1 MNHNEDWEKRKKE
14 LLDEYHTMQK
24 MKEEKQKK
32 KDEASTTD
40 MKRPFVLLLFLLIAI
55 FIICIVFQKFE
66 AKKELERVRDTPPP
80 VEENT
85 QEAETK
91 ENTEEDTT
99 KTMECESKEIIE
111 NNYYTS
117 FLSISVFRENRLA
130 TYEYIHTKR
139 YVDQQSYESAKQSIN
154 QVNDIIFD
162 NNRWMIKTYFGNGHS
177 AHVPEENTYLGKS
190 IEDIKKLEESRG
202 ATCTIAS

>member
-14 LLDEYHTMQK
+14 LLDEYHTMQE

-80 VEENT
+80 VKENT
-85 QEAETK
+85 QEAETE

-117 FLSISVFRENRLA
+117 FLSISVFRENRLV
-130 TYEYIHTKR
+130 TYEYIDTNR

-154 QVNDIIFD
+154 QVNDVIFD

-177 AHVPEENTYLGKS
+177 AHVPEEDTYLGKS

>member
-14 LLDEYHTMQK
+14 LLDEYHTMQE

-80 VEENT
+80 VKENT
-85 QEAETK
+85 QEAETE

-117 FLSISVFRENRLA
+117 FLSISVFRENHLA
-130 TYEYIHTKR
+130 TYEYIHTNR

-177 AHVPEENTYLGKS
+177 AHVPEEDTYLGKS

>member
-14 LLDEYHTMQK
+14 LLDEYHTMQE

-40 MKRPFVLLLFLLIAI
+40 MKRPFVLLFFLLIAI

-91 ENTEEDTT
+91 ENTEEDST

-130 TYEYIHTKR
+130 TYEYIHTNR

-177 AHVPEENTYLGKS
+177 AHVPEEDTYLGKS

>member
-1 MNHNEDWEKRKKE
+1 MNHSEDWEKRKKE
-14 LLDEYHTMQK
+14 LLDEYHTMQE

-40 MKRPFVLLLFLLIAI
+40 MKRPFVLLFFLLIAI

-66 AKKELERVRDTPPP
+66 AKKEIERVRDTPPP

-85 QEAETK
+85 QETE

-99 KTMECESKEIIE
+99 KTMECESKEVIE

-117 FLSISVFRENRLA
+117 FLSISVFRENRLV
-130 TYEYIHTKR
+130 TYEYIDTNR

-154 QVNDIIFD
+154 QV
-162 NNRWMIKTYFGNGHS
+162 
-177 AHVPEENTYLGKS
+177 VYLV
-190 IEDIKKLEESRG
+190 D
-202 ATCTIAS
+202 

>member
-14 LLDEYHTMQK
+14 LLDEYHTMQE

-32 KDEASTTD
+32 KVEASTTD
-40 MKRPFVLLLFLLIAI
+40 MKRPFVLLFFLLIAI

-85 QEAETK
+85 QEAETE

-130 TYEYIHTKR
+130 TYEYIHTNR

>member
-14 LLDEYHTMQK
+14 LLDEYHTMQE

-40 MKRPFVLLLFLLIAI
+40 MKRPFVLLFFLLIAI

-130 TYEYIHTKR
+130 TYEYIHTNR

-154 QVNDIIFD
+154 QVNDVIFD

-177 AHVPEENTYLGKS
+177 AHVPEEDTYLGKS

>member
-14 LLDEYHTMQK
+14 LLDEYHTMQE

-32 KDEASTTD
+32 KVEASTTD
-40 MKRPFVLLLFLLIAI
+40 MKRPFVLLFFLLIAI

-85 QEAETK
+85 QEAETE

-130 TYEYIHTKR
+130 TYEYIHTNR

-177 AHVPEENTYLGKS
+177 AHVPEEDTYLGKS

>member
-14 LLDEYHTMQK
+14 LLDEYHTMQE

-40 MKRPFVLLLFLLIAI
+40 MKRPFVLLFFLLIAI

-66 AKKELERVRDTPPP
+66 AKKEIERVRDTPPP
-80 VEENT
+80 VEEHT
-85 QEAETK
+85 QETE
-91 ENTEEDTT
+91 TEEDTT
-99 KTMECESKEIIE
+99 KTMECESKEVIE

-117 FLSISVFRENRLA
+117 FLSISVFRENRLV
-130 TYEYIHTKR
+130 TYEYIHTNH

-154 QVNDIIFD
+154 QVNDVIFD
-162 NNRWMIKTYFGNGHS
+162 NNHWMIKTYFGNGHS
-177 AHVPEENTYLGKS
+177 AHVTEEDTYLGKS
-190 IEDIKKLEESRG
+190 IEDIKKLEESRS

>member
-14 LLDEYHTMQK
+14 LLDEYHTMQE

-40 MKRPFVLLLFLLIAI
+40 MKRPFILLFFLLIAI

-85 QEAETK
+85 QETEP
-91 ENTEEDTT
+91 EEDTT
-99 KTMECESKEIIE
+99 KTMECESKEVIE

-117 FLSISVFRENRLA
+117 FLSISVFRKNRLA
-130 TYEYIHTKR
+130 TYEYIHTNR

-177 AHVPEENTYLGKS
+177 AHVPEEDTYLGKS
-190 IEDIKKLEESRG
+190 IEDIKKFEESRG

>member
-14 LLDEYHTMQK
+14 LLDEYHTMQE

-40 MKRPFVLLLFLLIAI
+40 MKRPFVLLFFLLIAI

-130 TYEYIHTKR
+130 TYEYIHTNR

-177 AHVPEENTYLGKS
+177 AHVPEEDTYLGKS

>member
-14 LLDEYHTMQK
+14 LLDEYHTMQE

-40 MKRPFVLLLFLLIAI
+40 MKRPFVLLFFLLIAI

-80 VEENT
+80 VKENT
-85 QEAETK
+85 QEAETE

-117 FLSISVFRENRLA
+117 FLSISVFRENRLV
-130 TYEYIHTKR
+130 TYEYIDTNR

-154 QVNDIIFD
+154 QVNDVIFD

-177 AHVPEENTYLGKS
+177 AHVPEEDTYLGKS

>member
-14 LLDEYHTMQK
+14 LLDEYHTMQE

-40 MKRPFVLLLFLLIAI
+40 MKRPFVLLFFLLIAI

-66 AKKELERVRDTPPP
+66 AKKEIERVRDTPPP

-130 TYEYIHTKR
+130 TYEYIHTNR

-154 QVNDIIFD
+154 QVNDVIFD

-177 AHVPEENTYLGKS
+177 AHVPEEDTYLGKS

>member
-14 LLDEYHTMQK
+14 LLDEYHTMQE

-80 VEENT
+80 VKENT
-85 QEAETK
+85 QEAETE

-177 AHVPEENTYLGKS
+177 AHVPEEDTYLGKS

>member
-130 TYEYIHTKR
+130 TYEYIDTNR

>member
-14 LLDEYHTMQK
+14 LLDEYHTMQE

-85 QEAETK
+85 QEAETE

-130 TYEYIHTKR
+130 TYEYIHTNR

-177 AHVPEENTYLGKS
+177 AHVPEEDTYLGKS

>member
-14 LLDEYHTMQK
+14 LLDEYHTMQE

-40 MKRPFVLLLFLLIAI
+40 MKRPFVLLFFLLIAI

-80 VEENT
+80 VKENT
-85 QEAETK
+85 QEAETE

-99 KTMECESKEIIE
+99 KTMECESKEVIE

-117 FLSISVFRENRLA
+117 FLSISVFRENRLV
-130 TYEYIHTKR
+130 TYEYIDTNR

-154 QVNDIIFD
+154 QVNDVIFD

-177 AHVPEENTYLGKS
+177 AHVPEEDTYLGKS

>member
-14 LLDEYHTMQK
+14 LLDEYHTMQE

-40 MKRPFVLLLFLLIAI
+40 MKRPFVLLFFLLIAI

-66 AKKELERVRDTPPP
+66 AKKEIERVRDTPPP

-130 TYEYIHTKR
+130 TYEYIHTNR

-177 AHVPEENTYLGKS
+177 AHVPEEDTYLGKS

>member
-14 LLDEYHTMQK
+14 LLDEYHTMQE

-40 MKRPFVLLLFLLIAI
+40 MKRPFVLLFFLLIAI

-66 AKKELERVRDTPPP
+66 AKKEIERVRDTPPP
-80 VEENT
+80 VEEKT
-85 QEAETK
+85 QETE

-99 KTMECESKEIIE
+99 KTMECESKEVIE

-117 FLSISVFRENRLA
+117 FLSISVFRENRLV
-130 TYEYIHTKR
+130 TYEYIDTNR

-154 QVNDIIFD
+154 QVNDFIFD

-177 AHVPEENTYLGKS
+177 AHVPEEDTYLGKS

>member
-14 LLDEYHTMQK
+14 LLDEYHTMQE

-40 MKRPFVLLLFLLIAI
+40 MKRPFVLLFFLLIAI

-99 KTMECESKEIIE
+99 KTMECESKEVIE

-117 FLSISVFRENRLA
+117 FLSISVFRENRLV
-130 TYEYIHTKR
+130 TYEYIDTNR

-154 QVNDIIFD
+154 QVNDVIFD

-177 AHVPEENTYLGKS
+177 AHVPEEDTYLGKS

>member
-14 LLDEYHTMQK
+14 LLDEYHTMQE

-40 MKRPFVLLLFLLIAI
+40 MKRPFVLLFFLLIAI

-130 TYEYIHTKR
+130 TYEYIHTNR

-177 AHVPEENTYLGKS
+177 AHVPEEDTYLGKS
-190 IEDIKKLEESRG
+190 IADIKKLEESRG

>member
-14 LLDEYHTMQK
+14 LLDEYHTMQE

-32 KDEASTTD
+32 KVEASTTD
-40 MKRPFVLLLFLLIAI
+40 MKRPFVLLFFLLIAI

-80 VEENT
+80 VKENT
-85 QEAETK
+85 QEAETE

-130 TYEYIHTKR
+130 TYEYIHTNR

-177 AHVPEENTYLGKS
+177 AHVPEEDTYLGKS

>member
-14 LLDEYHTMQK
+14 LLDEYHTMQE

-80 VEENT
+80 VKENT
-85 QEAETK
+85 QEAETE

>member
-14 LLDEYHTMQK
+14 LLDEYHTMQE

-40 MKRPFVLLLFLLIAI
+40 MKRPFVLLFFLLIAI

-66 AKKELERVRDTPPP
+66 TKKELERVRDTPPP

-177 AHVPEENTYLGKS
+177 AHVPEEDTYLGKS

>member
-14 LLDEYHTMQK
+14 LLDEYHTMQE

-80 VEENT
+80 VKENT
-85 QEAETK
+85 QEAETE

-130 TYEYIHTKR
+130 TYEYIHTNR

-177 AHVPEENTYLGKS
+177 AHVPEEDTYLGKS